1 MLYPLSCG
9 ARDPINRGVL
19 PSLANAENEIGVI
32 NLWASV
38 RRQQPHLC
46 TIGEL
51 FGLIKGI
58 VGF

>member
-38 RRQQPHLC
+38 RR
-46 TIGEL
+46 
-51 FGLIKGI
+51 
-58 VGF
+58 

>member
-19 PSLANAENEIGVI
+19 PSLAKAENDTGVI

-38 RRQQPHLC
+38 PVVNGPIYVRL
-46 TIGEL
+46 
-51 FGLIKGI
+51 
-58 VGF
+58 VNYWVS